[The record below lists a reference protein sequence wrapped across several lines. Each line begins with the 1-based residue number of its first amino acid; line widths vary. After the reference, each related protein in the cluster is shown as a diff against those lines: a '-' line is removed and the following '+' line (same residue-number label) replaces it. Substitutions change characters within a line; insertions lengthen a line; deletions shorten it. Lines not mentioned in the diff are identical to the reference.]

1 MTAWRLVLLIA
12 ASAWLGSHLAHAAN
26 RQGQSSNAEGQA
38 LAAELRSARPTENLE
53 IRGVLKIRDAGGKR
67 TTVPVRYRFSYSERS
82 WQNIYETEAIGR
94 VPAEKLVVVH
104 TEDQPNRYLH
114 SRADGI
120 HNPPAAPVVLTG
132 DEAMVPFANSDF
144 WLADL
149 GLEFLHWPEQRIVE
163 EAKIKMRKG
172 RSCKV
177 LESINP
183 RAGAAGYTRV
193 RSWIDVEKRQPILA
207 QAYGPNNKLIK
218 EFEIGSVMKV
228 NGQWELKNM
237 EMRTSRTDSQT
248 VLEFTYE
255 QKATE

>member
-1 MTAWRLVLLIA
+1 MTSWRMVLMIW
-12 ASAWLGSHLAHAAN
+12 ASAWLVSHPANAAN

-38 LAAELRSARPTENLE
+38 LAAELRSARPTENLQ
-53 IRGVLKIRDAGGKR
+53 IRGVLKIRDADGKR
-67 TTVPVRYRFSYSERS
+67 TTVPVRYRFNSSKQS
-82 WQNIYETEAIGR
+82 WQNIYETEAIGS
-94 VPAEKLVVVH
+94 VPAEKLVVLH
-104 TEDQPNRYLH
+104 TEDQPNRYLY
-114 SRADGI
+114 SRADGN
-120 HNPPAAPVVLTG
+120 HNPPAAPFALSG
-132 DEAMVPFANSDF
+132 DKAMVPFGNSDF

-177 LESINP
+177 LESTNP
-183 RAGAAGYTRV
+183 RPGATGYTRV

-207 QAYGPNNKLIK
+207 QAYGPDNKLIK

-237 EMRTSRTDSQT
+237 EMRNSRTDSAT
-248 VLEFTYE
+248 VLEFSYE
-255 QKATE
+255 QRASE